1 MKNDTIDQIINLSD
15 QIQDRRELHK
25 LVGPL
30 LEKMGN
36 DPEFWTQLF
45 EENLRDYKHLNRE
58 WSEFNIP
65 FFYVFENNDFFIKV
79 HIFPSLES
87 KKTNI
92 LCSAIHH
99 HNNYLLTSYAAHGSG
114 YETFLFDYNPTT
126 DPTTK
131 LAKLKITK
139 QFYQRDQ
146 RIHMVDSWQPH
157 AVINPTSFSATL
169 VFWTPDEKRSTDKL
183 RSNKILKAFKT
194 PIRKLIYLFKLE
206 NKYGIAA
213 KETYQWY
220 PSNGKFIGVLEEKFF
235 APTKAKTGKVVD
247 EYSAQTLFYFMQEKG
262 YRNIRFLENFLKDT
276 NVPDYY
282 KPFAKKLINNENI
295 PETYAKPEINVPNKF
310 ILKEEIIEANKNS

>member
-131 LAKLKITK
+131 SAKLKITK

-183 RSNKILKAFKT
+183 RSNKILKAFNI

-220 PSNGKFIGVLEEKFF
+220 PNNGKFIGVLEEEFF

-282 KPFAKKLINNENI
+282 KPFAKKLINNESI

-310 ILKEEIIEANKNS
+310 ILKEEIIEASKNS

>member
-131 LAKLKITK
+131 SAKLKITK

-183 RSNKILKAFKT
+183 RSNKILKAFKI

-220 PSNGKFIGVLEEKFF
+220 PNNGKFIGVLEEEFF

-282 KPFAKKLINNENI
+282 KPFAKKLINNESI

-310 ILKEEIIEANKNS
+310 ILKEEIIEASKNS